1 MDHLSKAHGWLCR
14 LLCRLGFIQKGF
26 GNLEGEFRLGNDY
39 LHRLTASANMMV
51 RTDMEDY
58 EGDQRFA
65 EYTTFSAT
73 DNGDNYRVTI
83 DVYRGTA
90 RESLQFHSQPIRYD
104 LFIVFSGAYLNKYR
118 CWETSEVY
126 LPKNAPE
133 ILN

>member
-1 MDHLSKAHGWLCR
+1 MDHLSKVHGWLCR

-51 RTDMEDY
+51 RTDIEDY
-58 EGDQRFA
+58 EGDQRFS

-73 DNGDNYRVTI
+73 DDGDNYRVTI

-90 RESLQFHSQPIRYD
+90 RESFNFTLSP
-104 LFIVFSGAYLNKYR
+104 SGMTCSLYFPVL
-118 CWETSEVY
+118 T
-126 LPKNAPE
+126 
-133 ILN
+133 

>member
-39 LHRLTASANMMV
+39 LHRVTASANMMV

-73 DNGDNYRVTI
+73 DDGDNYRVTI

-104 LFIVFSGAYLNKYR
+104 LFIVFSGAYLNKNR

>member
-1 MDHLSKAHGWLCR
+1 MDHLSKAHGWLYG

-39 LHRLTASANMMV
+39 LHRLTASANMIV

-104 LFIVFSGAYLNKYR
+104 LFIVFSGAYLSKYR

>member
-14 LLCRLGFIQKGF
+14 LLCRLGFIQKGY

-65 EYTTFSAT
+65 EYKTFSAT
-73 DNGDNYRVTI
+73 DDGDNYRVTI

-90 RESLQFHSQPIRYD
+90 RESLQFHS
-104 LFIVFSGAYLNKYR
+104 
-118 CWETSEVY
+118 
-126 LPKNAPE
+126 
-133 ILN
+133 